1 MRPDV
6 PALDRTFDYLVP
18 DAMAGAVRVGT
29 IVRVPLAGRRVRGWV
44 VEDDVASATEPERLL
59 GLAKVVG
66 AGPPA
71 EVIDLCT
78 WAAWRWAGP
87 VPVLLRAASPPNAVR
102 GLAGPTLVLT
112 PRAASAPELIAWP
125 PAGDRRD
132 LVAERIATSGST
144 LVIVA
149 DTNRLG
155 ALRKRLERDGHR
167 MLELRGTE
175 PDAVRTRAW
184 ADARA
189 GRCVVV
195 GGRVAV
201 WAPVPD
207 LAAIIVLDEG
217 DEALQEERTPTWNA
231 RDVAVERARRTGATL
246 TLVAAAPTLE
256 AEAIA
261 GPPERPDRSVERDG
275 WPIVEVVDPRQ
286 EPPGTGLLTGPLAH
300 ALHQAVDRG
309 GRAVCLLNRRGRAR
323 LLACVA
329 CNELARCERCGAFV
343 EEAEPGTLRCARCG
357 LERPVI
363 CLHCHATRLK
373 GLRLG
378 V

>member
-261 GPPERPDRSVERDG
+261 GPPERPDRSIERDG

-309 GRAVCLLNRRGRAR
+309 GRAVCVLNRRGRAR

-329 CNELARCERCGAFV
+329 CNE
-343 EEAEPGTLRCARCG
+343 
-357 LERPVI
+357 
-363 CLHCHATRLK
+363 
-373 GLRLG
+373 
-378 V
+378 